1 MNFIVTQDQAR
12 TRLDKFLTQ
21 NLSNQT
27 RSQIKKLI
35 KSGAVLINNKPAKVH
50 QFLRASDKIEIKNQR
65 LEIKEIKKNLTPKT

>member
-1 MNFIVTQDQAR
+1 MDFIVTQDQAR

-35 KSGAVLINNKPAKVH
+35 K
-50 QFLRASDKIEIKNQR
+50 
-65 LEIKEIKKNLTPKT
+65 